1 MRPEEVFAERLRAA
15 RQAAGLSQYA
25 LGVLAGI
32 DEGTAKVR
40 INQYENRKHIPSLSI
55 MERLADALDK
65 PAAWF
70 VCAPDELG
78 ILETLHSLNATVRAQ
93 AVRDVSDV
101 LGRYAADQRPLA
113 SDGKDAGGQDL

>member
-93 AVRDVSDV
+93 AVRDGIKRKNNRSPVIYRDSS
-101 LGRYAADQRPLA
+101 GRVATGRP
-113 SDGKDAGGQDL
+113 